1 MNFSAWAIRNPV
13 PPILA
18 FILMTITGLMAFNR
32 LDVQNFPDMSLPTI
46 SISASLDG
54 AAAAQ
59 LETEVARKIEDR
71 LTGLAMLDSVTT
83 TITDGSV
90 SISVAFRIGKDVQ
103 VALDEVQNAVD
114 QARDD
119 LPSGMNAPTVSKSSL
134 GNSPLVTFVL
144 SSDRLDD
151 AELSWFIESDLA
163 RAIMAVEGVGEV
175 GRLGGVDRE
184 IRVELNPNL
193 LAGLGLSAED
203 VNTRL
208 RAVQRDLSG
217 GAAEVGNASQSFRVS
232 AAVSSVEELRALPIP
247 LPNGS
252 WVRLDELGTV
262 TDTHAARTSL
272 AYLNGKPVI
281 AAQIKRLT
289 GYSDLAVVEDV
300 RAAMEAF
307 AASHPE
313 VQIEE
318 AYTTIL
324 PTKQNYEASMTMLYE
339 GGIIAVIVVSLFLL
353 DWRAALLAAV
363 ALPLSV
369 IPTFLVMGYLGYS
382 LNTVTLLALSLVVG
396 ILVDD
401 AIVEVENIERHIQMG
416 NPPYDAAMEA
426 ADEIG
431 LAVIATTFTLIAV
444 FLPTAFMDGVVGII
458 FKQFGITASV
468 AVFCSLLVARLPT
481 PMMAAYLMKS
491 KAHAATQDGWLM
503 RGYIATIRG
512 ALRHRW
518 IPVTGVIGFL
528 GLTLVLVM
536 QLSTGF
542 FPAQDDSQT
551 RISITLPPGS
561 TIEETDAI
569 ARRASEAAMGVEH
582 VTAVFQATGSASTG
596 GGPGGDGVSASVTS
610 ATIVVS
616 LTNIDDRDVSQTEI
630 EGKIR
635 AAVADIPGARIE
647 VGSGQSGT
655 ELQVT
660 LTGDSS
666 TALEQAAAALEA
678 DIRANIEGIGAVTST
693 AALQSPEIVITPDLE
708 RAASYGVTSQAIAD
722 TIRLATAGE
731 YDSALSKLNLDV
743 RQIPIRVT
751 LDASVRDSIDRI
763 RMIPVPATGGTVTLG
778 AIADVRLGS
787 APSEISRLDRSRDV
801 TISIELNGRNLSDV
815 NAEVQALS
823 SYRNLP
829 SGVSFAE
836 QGDLKRQT
844 ELFTSFASAMAIGIF
859 CVYAVLVLLF
869 HDFLQPITILTA
881 LPLALG
887 GALFPQVITGTSF
900 SMPSVIGLL
909 LLMGIVT
916 KNSILLVDYVIEARR
931 RGMARFEALLDA
943 CHKRARPIVMTTISM
958 SAGMAPAKM
967 SLVEGDPSFRQPMAT
982 VVIGGLITST
992 FLSLLVIP
1000 VIYSFVDDLETGVR
1014 RWFRGRGREDSA
1026 SAAAVATADAE
1037 RDRIPG
1043 ARLP

>member
-46 SISASLDG
+46 SISASIDG

-59 LETEVARKIEDR
+59 LETEVARKIEDQ

-90 SISVAFRIGKDVQ
+90 SISVAFQIGKDVQ
-103 VALDEVQNAVD
+103 VAQDEVQNAVD
-114 QARDD
+114 QAQSD
-119 LPSGMNAPTVSKSSL
+119 LPSGMDAPTVSKSTL
-134 GNSPLVTFVL
+134 NASPLVTFVL
-144 SSDRLDD
+144 SSERLDD
-151 AELSWFIESDLA
+151 TELSWFIDNSFA

-208 RAVQRDLSG
+208 RDVQRDLSG
-217 GAAEVGNASQSFRVS
+217 GTADVGSASQSFRVG

-247 LPNGS
+247 LPNGA

-262 TDTHAARTSL
+262 TDTYAALSSL
-272 AYLNGKPVI
+272 AYLDGKPVI

-289 GYSDLAVVEDV
+289 GYSDLEVVENA
-300 RAAMEAF
+300 RAAAEAF
-307 AASHPE
+307 AEANPQ
-313 VQIEE
+313 VKIAE
-318 AYTTIL
+318 AYNTIL
-324 PTKQNYEASMTMLYE
+324 PTEQNYDASMMMLYE
-339 GGIIAVIVVSLFLL
+339 GGIIAVVVVFLFLL
-353 DWRAALLAAV
+353 DWRATLLAAV

-369 IPTFLVMGYLGYS
+369 IPTFLVMDYLGYS

-416 NPPYDAAMEA
+416 KPAYDAAMEA

-431 LAVIATTFTLIAV
+431 LAVIATTFSLIAV

-468 AVFCSLLVARLPT
+468 AVFCSLLVARFLT
-481 PMMAAYLMKS
+481 PMMAAYMMKA
-491 KAHAATQDGWLM
+491 KAGAHPSDGWLM
-503 RGYIATIRG
+503 SGYLSVIRG

-518 IPVTGVIGFL
+518 IPVLGVIVFM
-528 GLTLVLVM
+528 GLTFVLVS
-536 QLSTGF
+536 QISTGF

-551 RISITLPPGS
+551 RISISLPPGS

-569 ARRASEAAMGVEH
+569 ARRATDAALGVEH
-582 VTAVFQATGSASTG
+582 VTGVFQATGSASTG
-596 GGPGGDGVSASVTS
+596 GGPGGGGSSSSVTS
-610 ATIVVS
+610 ATIVVN
-616 LTNIDDRDVSQTEI
+616 LTNIDDRDVTQTEI
-630 EGKIR
+630 EGDIR
-635 AAVADIPGARIE
+635 AAVASIPGARVE
-647 VGSGQSGT
+647 VGSGGNGT

-660 LTGDSS
+660 LAGESS
-666 TALEQAAAALEA
+666 VALEQAAAALEA
-678 DIRANIEGIGAVTST
+678 EIRKSISGIGNVTSS
-693 AALQSPEIVITPDLE
+693 AALQTPEIVITPDFA
-708 RAASYGVTSQAIAD
+708 RAASYGVTSQVIAD
-722 TIRLATAGE
+722 TIRVATAGA
-731 YDSALSKLNLDV
+731 YDTALSKLNLDA
-743 RQIPIRVT
+743 RQIAIRVT
-751 LDASVRDSIDRI
+751 LDPSARQSIGNI
-763 RMIPVPATGGTVTLG
+763 RMIPVAASDGTVTLG
-778 AIADVRLGS
+778 SVADIAMGS
-787 APSEISRLDRSRDV
+787 APSEINRLDRSRNV

-815 NAEVQALS
+815 NAEVQALGA
-823 SYRNLP
+823 YQNLP
-829 SGVSFAE
+829 DGVTFSE
-836 QGDLKRQT
+836 QGDLKRQA
-844 ELFTSFASAMAIGIF
+844 ELFSSFASAMAIGIF

-869 HDFLQPITILTA
+869 HDFLQPFTILTA

-887 GALFPQVITGTSF
+887 GALFPLVVTGTSF
-900 SMPSVIGLL
+900 SMPAVIGLL

-916 KNSILLVDYVIEARR
+916 KNSILLVDYVIEARAK
-931 RGMARFEALLDA
+931 GMARFEALIDA
-943 CHKRARPIVMTTISM
+943 CHKRARPIVMTTIAM
-958 SAGMAPAKM
+958 SAGMTPAAL

-1000 VIYSFVDDLETGVR
+1000 VVYSFVDGFEGWVKRMIR
-1014 RWFRGRGREDSA
+1014 RPRE
-1026 SAAAVATADAE
+1026 VK
-1037 RDRIPG
+1037 P
-1043 ARLP
+1043 

>member
-18 FILMTITGLMAFNR
+18 FILLTITGLMAFNR

-46 SISASLDG
+46 TISASLDG

-71 LTGLAMLDSVTT
+71 LTGLAMLESVNT

-90 SISVAFRIGKDVQ
+90 SISVAFQIGKDVQ
-103 VALDEVQNAVD
+103 VAQDEVQNAVD
-114 QARDD
+114 QAQGD

-134 GNSPLVTFVL
+134 GSSPLVTFVL

-151 AELSWFIESDLA
+151 KELSWFIDNDLA
-163 RAIMAVEGVGEV
+163 RAIMAVDGVGEV

-203 VNTRL
+203 VNTQL

-217 GAAEVGNASQSFRVS
+217 GAADLGNGSQSFRVG
-232 AAVSSVEELRALPIP
+232 AAVGSVEELRALPIP
-247 LPNGS
+247 LPNGA

-262 TDTHAARTSL
+262 TDTNASLTSL

-300 RAAMEAF
+300 RAAMAAF
-307 AASHPE
+307 AAEHPQVE
-313 VQIEE
+313 IEE
-318 AYTTIL
+318 AYNTIL
-324 PTKQNYEASMTMLYE
+324 PTEQNYDASMTMLYE
-339 GGIIAVIVVSLFLL
+339 GGVIAVIVVFLFLL
-353 DWRAALLAAV
+353 DWRATLLAAI

-369 IPTFLVMGYLGYS
+369 IPTFLVMDYLGYS

-416 NPPYDAAMEA
+416 KPAYDAAMEA

-444 FLPTAFMDGVVGII
+444 FLPTAFMSGIVGII

-468 AVFCSLLVARLPT
+468 AVFCSLLVARLLT
-481 PMMAAYLMKS
+481 PMMAAYLMKT
-491 KAHAATQDGWLM
+491 KAHAQAEDGWLM
-503 RGYIATIRG
+503 RSYIATIKG

-518 IPVTGVIGFL
+518 IPVMGVIAFL
-528 GLTLVLVM
+528 GLTYILVTH
-536 QLSTGF
+536 LSTGF

-551 RISITLPPGS
+551 RISVTLPPGS
-561 TIEETDAI
+561 TISETDAI
-569 ARRASEAAMGVEH
+569 ARRASEAALGVEH
-582 VTAVFQATGSASTG
+582 VTGVFQATGSASTG
-596 GGPGGDGVSASVTS
+596 GGPGGGGVSSSVTS
-610 ATIVVS
+610 ATIVIS
-616 LTNIDDRDVSQTEI
+616 LTNIDDRDVSQTGI
-630 EGKIR
+630 EGNIR
-635 AAVADIPGARIE
+635 GAVAGIPGARIE

-660 LTGDSS
+660 LAGDSS
-666 TALEQAAAALEA
+666 ATLEQAAAALEA
-678 DIRANIEGIGAVTST
+678 EIRERISGIGAVTSS
-693 AALQSPEIVITPDLE
+693 AALQSPEIVITPDLA

-722 TIRLATAGE
+722 TIRVATAGA
-731 YDSALSKLNLDV
+731 YDSALSKLNLDT
-743 RQIPIRVT
+743 RQIAIRVT
-751 LDASVRDSIDRI
+751 LESSVRASIDKI
-763 RMIPVPATGGTVTLG
+763 RAIPVPATDGTVTLG
-778 AIADVRLGS
+778 AIADIKMGS
-787 APSEISRLDRSRDV
+787 APSKISRLDRKRNV

-823 SYRNLP
+823 SYQNLP
-829 SGVSFAE
+829 SGVDFVD
-836 QGDLKRQT
+836 QGDLKRQA

-869 HDFLQPITILTA
+869 HDFLQPITILAA

-887 GALFPQVITGTSF
+887 GALFPLVVTGTSF

-931 RGMARFEALLDA
+931 KGMARFEALVDA
-943 CHKRARPIVMTTISM
+943 CHKRARPIVMTTIAM
-958 SAGMAPAKM
+958 SAGMAPAAL

-1000 VIYSFVDDLETGVR
+1000 VIYSFVDGFEGLVR
-1014 RWFRGRGREDSA
+1014 RFFGWIGGTSAQHPADPDQTGAAGR
-1026 SAAAVATADAE
+1026 
-1037 RDRIPG
+1037 
-1043 ARLP
+1043 

>member
-46 SISASLDG
+46 NISASLDG

-59 LETEVARKIEDR
+59 LETEVARKIEDQ

-90 SISVAFRIGKDVQ
+90 SISVAFQIGKDVQ
-103 VALDEVQNAVD
+103 VAQDEVQSAVD
-114 QARDD
+114 QAQGD
-119 LPSGMNAPTVSKSSL
+119 LPSGMDAPTVSKSSL
-134 GNSPLVTFVL
+134 GSSPLVTFVL

-151 AELSWFIESDLA
+151 TELSWFIDNDLA
-163 RAIMAVEGVGEV
+163 RAIMAVDGVGEV

-184 IRVELNPNL
+184 IRVELNPGL

-203 VNTRL
+203 VNTQL

-217 GAAEVGNASQSFRVS
+217 GAADLGNGSQSFRVG
-232 AAVSSVEELRALPIP
+232 AAVASVEELRALPIP
-247 LPNGS
+247 LPNGA

-262 TDTHAARTSL
+262 TDTNASLTSL
-272 AYLNGKPVI
+272 AWLNGKPVI

-300 RAAMEAF
+300 RVAMQAF
-307 AASHPE
+307 AAEHPR

-318 AYTTIL
+318 AYNTIL
-324 PTKQNYEASMTMLYE
+324 PTEQNYDASMTMLYE
-339 GGIIAVIVVSLFLL
+339 GGVIAVIVVFLFLM
-353 DWRAALLAAV
+353 DWRATLLAAI

-369 IPTFLVMGYLGYS
+369 IPTFLVMDYLGYS

-416 NPPYDAAMEA
+416 KRPYDAAMEA

-444 FLPTAFMDGVVGII
+444 FLPTAFMSGIVGII

-468 AVFCSLLVARLPT
+468 AVFCSLLVARLLT

-491 KAHAATQDGWLM
+491 KAHAQTEDGWIM
-503 RGYIATIRG
+503 HSYIATITG

-518 IPVTGVIGFL
+518 IPVMGVIAFL
-528 GLTLVLVM
+528 GLTYVLVM

-561 TIEETDAI
+561 TIAETDAI
-569 ARRASEAAMGVEH
+569 ARRASEAALGVEH
-582 VTAVFQATGSASTG
+582 VTGVFQATGSASTG
-596 GGPGGDGVSASVTS
+596 GGPGGGGVSSSVTS
-610 ATIVVS
+610 ATVVIS

-630 EGKIR
+630 EGNIR
-635 AAVADIPGARIE
+635 AAVAGIPGARIE

-660 LTGDSS
+660 LAGDSS
-666 TALEQAAAALEA
+666 VALDQAAGALEA
-678 DIRANIEGIGAVTST
+678 EIREKISGIGAVTSS
-693 AALQSPEIVITPDLE
+693 AALQSPEIVITPDLA
-708 RAASYGVTSQAIAD
+708 RAASYGVTSQSIAD
-722 TIRLATAGE
+722 TIRVATAGA
-731 YDSALSKLNLDV
+731 YDSALSKLNLDT
-743 RQIPIRVT
+743 RQIAIRVT
-751 LDASVRDSIDRI
+751 LDASVRASIDKI
-763 RMIPVPATGGTVTLG
+763 RAIPVPATDGTVTLG
-778 AIADVRLGS
+778 AIADVKMGS
-787 APSEISRLDRSRDV
+787 ALSKISRLDRKRNV

-823 SYRNLP
+823 SYQNLP
-829 SGVSFAE
+829 SGVGFVD
-836 QGDLKRQT
+836 QGDLKRQA

-869 HDFLQPITILTA
+869 HDFLQPVTILAA

-887 GALFPQVITGTSF
+887 GALFPLVVTGTSF

-916 KNSILLVDYVIEARR
+916 KNSILLVDYVIMARKG
-931 RGMARFEALLDA
+931 GMTRFEALVDA
-943 CHKRARPIVMTTISM
+943 CHKRARPIVMTTIAM
-958 SAGMAPAKM
+958 SAGMAPAAL

-1000 VIYSFVDDLETGVR
+1000 VIYSFVDGLERVVKGVFSGPQR
-1014 RWFRGRGREDSA
+1014 LSA
-1026 SAAAVATADAE
+1026 ESDKAGPSPAA
-1037 RDRIPG
+1037 G
-1043 ARLP
+1043 G